1 MDRIRRGF
9 DGSNIDNNG
18 SKFKMTSA
26 DRIQFRAGYM
36 DGLED
41 KKENRRKDLAK
52 LAKVKTSDYVE
63 GYKRGVKKI

>member
-1 MDRIRRGF
+1 
-9 DGSNIDNNG
+9 
-18 SKFKMTSA
+18 MTSA

-41 KKENRRKDLAK
+41 SKEKRQKDLAK